1 MEKSTQSILRASLVA
16 KIIGI
21 VLGIV
26 LLVVGINLTKVEI
39 HSIGTSGMRFGADFY
54 TEIYDV
60 TQDVG
65 GAVNRSIRSMH
76 QCAGTILACIG
87 ALTIVGYINKAG
99 DIVLSLHTKNTE
111 AAPQE
116 DRDELPDL

>member
-39 HSIGTSGMRFGADFY
+39 YSIGTSDMRFGADFY

-76 QCAGTILACIG
+76 QCVGTILACIG
-87 ALTIVGYINKAG
+87 ALTIVGYINKAV

>member
-26 LLVVGINLTKVEI
+26 LLIVGINLTKVEI
-39 HSIGTSGMRFGADFY
+39 YSIGTYDMRFGADFY

-76 QCAGTILACIG
+76 QCAGTILACVG
-87 ALTIVGYINKAG
+87 ALTIVGYINKAV

-111 AAPQE
+111 AASQE